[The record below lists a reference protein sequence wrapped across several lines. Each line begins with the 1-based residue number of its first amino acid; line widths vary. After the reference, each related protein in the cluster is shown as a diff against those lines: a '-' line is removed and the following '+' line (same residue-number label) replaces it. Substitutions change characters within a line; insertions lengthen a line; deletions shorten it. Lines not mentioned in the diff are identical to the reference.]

1 MLANS
6 EVPANASAATDNRN
20 PALIM
25 SPAFKNVEP
34 LQVLGRK
41 LSRHKVR
48 TASLRLATAVRV
60 QARFNATLLVVA
72 ATHAAAP
79 VAAGAAMP
87 VATGTAVPSAT
98 RAAMPVATRA
108 ALPSATRAAM
118 PVATRA
124 ALPRATGAAPSAASA
139 ADAAATKSAVVKA
152 RAAMP
157 TVMDEELTMS
167 VEEA

>member
-108 ALPSATRAAM
+108 ALP
-118 PVATRA
+118 
-124 ALPRATGAAPSAASA
+124 RATGAAPSAASA